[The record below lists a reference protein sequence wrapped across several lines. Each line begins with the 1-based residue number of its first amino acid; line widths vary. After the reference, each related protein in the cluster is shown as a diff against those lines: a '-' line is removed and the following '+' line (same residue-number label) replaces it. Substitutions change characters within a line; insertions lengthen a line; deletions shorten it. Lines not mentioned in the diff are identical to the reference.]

1 MDTLLLLF
9 VLAAVVLL
17 VARSAGRSSVK
28 RPESDEADWAYGDE
42 WKAGSPDAALPEE
55 EGVFVEVMRCDG
67 AACKDTD
74 MLNLIGYLG
83 SHGIRATYDTHSVA
97 ADMVA
102 MKSYVLK
109 VEIGKVEE
117 ARRLLHGRRD

>member
-17 VARSAGRSSVK
+17 VARSAGRSPVK

-42 WKAGSPDAALPEE
+42 WKEGSPDAALPEE
-55 EGVFVEVMRCDG
+55 EGVMRCDG
-67 AACKDTD
+67 AACMDSD

-109 VEIGKVEE
+109 VEIGRVEE
-117 ARRLLHGRRD
+117 AKALLNA